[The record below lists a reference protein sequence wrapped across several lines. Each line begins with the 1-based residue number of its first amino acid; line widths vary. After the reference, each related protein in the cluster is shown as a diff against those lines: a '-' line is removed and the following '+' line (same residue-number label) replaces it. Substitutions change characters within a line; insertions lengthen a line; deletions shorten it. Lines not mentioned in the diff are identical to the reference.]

1 LLKGGFEFFKLQ
13 LGAPGRLLGI
23 SSGFSLFPDHIS
35 LLIVLVGLLL
45 GFTGSGVSLLRFG
58 RAKA

>member
-1 LLKGGFEFFKLQ
+1 
-13 LGAPGRLLGI
+13 LLGI
-23 SSGFSLFPDHIS
+23 SSGFSFFPDHIS
-35 LLIVLVGLLL
+35 LLMVLVGLLL